1 METQDQR
8 IERIMEL
15 TEETNRIVRGMRNQH
30 RMSSLFRVI
39 YVVAFLYASWW
50 GYQQM
55 LPYLTQL
62 KATYAQINEL
72 NKTAQEA
79 KTTSSVELQKL
90 IDSLPATIKPTA
102 K

>member
-1 METQDQR
+1 M
-8 IERIMEL
+8 ERILAL
-15 TEETNRIVRGMRNQH
+15 TEENNRILRGMRNQH
-30 RMSSLFRVI
+30 RMSSLFRVVYI
-39 YVVAFLYASWW
+39 VAFVYASWW

-55 LPYLTQL
+55 LPYLDQL

-79 KTTSSVELQKL
+79 KTTGSADLQKL
-90 IDSLPATIKPTA
+90 IDSLPKTIKPVQ